1 MLANEG
7 YTVMEIGYNLPEQDN
22 IFTSTSPMKLEYFE
36 NAIRQLL
43 AHPKS
48 YGDRVCVIGQ
58 CKGGDIAHAL
68 VRVRTFYRKLF
79 ISKICLFPWI
89 FLNNVIF
96 SIVFRITIGN
106 G

>member
-79 ISKICLFPWI
+79 ISKMFNVEKIKISKITDQNFSSGFFWI
-89 FLNNVIF
+89 M
-96 SIVFRITIGN
+96 
-106 G
+106 